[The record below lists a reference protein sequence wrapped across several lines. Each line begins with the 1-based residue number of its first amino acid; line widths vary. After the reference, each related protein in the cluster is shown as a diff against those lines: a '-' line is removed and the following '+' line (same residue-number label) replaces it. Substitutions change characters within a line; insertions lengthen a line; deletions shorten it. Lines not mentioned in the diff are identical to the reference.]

1 MFPVIEV
8 RTRVMGNMET
18 TEMVAMFGCVDSET
32 AVASFPK
39 KPSETVK
46 FVGWDD
52 RYWDYK
58 QVDE

>member
-1 MFPVIEV
+1 
-8 RTRVMGNMET
+8 MGNMVT
-18 TEMVAMFGCVDSET
+18 TEMVAMFGCADSET
-32 AVASFPK
+32 AIASFPK
-39 KPSETVK
+39 RPSQTVK